1 MTEKTGFALD
11 DNGEL
16 FMDPIT
22 KSLAILGNTGDTVRQ
37 RIATELSTFFS
48 EYVLNQRK
56 GLPYIPDILMKEADP
71 RKTQALISSYLA
83 KVEDVKRV
91 LEVTVNLNASDREL
105 KVFFRVSLSD
115 GQVVQGGI

>member
-16 FMDPIT
+16 FMDPTT
-22 KSLAILGNTGDTVRQ
+22 KSLAMVRNTGDTVRQ
-37 RIATELSTFFS
+37 RIVTELSTFFS

-56 GLPYIPDILMKEADP
+56 GLPYIPDILSKDSDP

-91 LEVTVNLNASDREL
+91 LEVSVNLNAGDRDL

-115 GQVVQGGI
+115 GQVIQGGI

>member
-22 KSLAILGNTGDTVRQ
+22 KSLAMVRSTGDTVRQ
-37 RIATELSTFFS
+37 RIATELSTFFA

-56 GLPYIPDILMKEADP
+56 GLPYIPDILAKDADP
-71 RKTQALISSYLA
+71 RKTQALIASYIA
-83 KVEDVKRV
+83 RIEDVKRV
-91 LEVTVNLNASDREL
+91 LEVSVNLNAGDREL

-115 GQVVQGGI
+115 GQVIEGGI